1 MWRTINYKSNEK
13 NSLKWIDVGNC
24 NYKKV
29 NKTSTNKDFVKR
41 KKTIFF
47 INKNW
52 IMWYIVEITMNMPVQ
67 EALVFGCFDYLA
79 VIKSQESKDC
89 SGSVLLIL
97 VGNTVNQLWRPRLQ
111 RIHGYPNKHI
121 KQILIQMSTSLQKPI
136 RLKRCHGY
144 KNKCW
149 WSRKVLC
156 NRAWLYIEITRD
168 L

>member
-13 NSLKWIDVGNC
+13 NSLKWIDVWNC

-52 IMWYIVEITMNMPVQ
+52 IMWYIVEITMNVPVQ

-79 VIKSQESKDC
+79 DSKSQKSKDC

-97 VGNTVNQLWRPRLQ
+97 VGNTVNQLWGPRLQ

-121 KQILIQMSTSLQKPI
+121 KQFYKNL
-136 RLKRCHGY
+136 HGY
-144 KNKCW
+144 NDAMV
-149 WSRKVLC
+149 RKTNVDGPVKF
-156 NRAWLYIEITRD
+156 IETELDCI
-168 L
+168 LK